1 MSTDYYTSHS
11 YHPVRELASAT
22 TAGPA
27 INIIYGLS
35 LGYLSTIIPI
45 LLISLTILVSLNLLG
60 MLGVALSAVGM
71 LSTLSVG
78 LAIDAFGPIC
88 DNAGGISEMAEL
100 GENVRNLTDAL
111 DAAGNT
117 TAAVGKGFAIG
128 SATLVGLALYG
139 AFLQRS
145 LSLQENPI
153 KDIRINNPWLFSMF
167 LIGAMLPYAFSA
179 LTMKSVGLAAE
190 QMVLEVRRQFKD
202 PKILSGET
210 EPDYDS
216 CIWVSTKAS
225 LKEMILPG
233 VLVIVTPLFFGI
245 FFHPILVAGLLP
257 GSLLSG
263 VQLAISMSNSGGAWD
278 NCKKY
283 IESGMFIN
291 KNGEH

>member
-11 YHPVRELASAT
+11 YHPVWELASAT

-45 LLISLTILVSLNLLG
+45 LLIALTILVSLNLLG
-60 MLGVALSAVGM
+60 MLGVALSAIGM

-100 GENVRNLTDAL
+100 GENVWNLTDAL

-139 AFLQRS
+139 AFL
-145 LSLQENPI
+145 
-153 KDIRINNPWLFSMF
+153 
-167 LIGAMLPYAFSA
+167 
-179 LTMKSVGLAAE
+179 
-190 QMVLEVRRQFKD
+190 
-202 PKILSGET
+202 
-210 EPDYDS
+210 
-216 CIWVSTKAS
+216 
-225 LKEMILPG
+225 
-233 VLVIVTPLFFGI
+233 
-245 FFHPILVAGLLP
+245 
-257 GSLLSG
+257 
-263 VQLAISMSNSGGAWD
+263 
-278 NCKKY
+278 
-283 IESGMFIN
+283 
-291 KNGEH
+291 

>member
-1 MSTDYYTSHS
+1 M
-11 YHPVRELASAT
+11 ASAT

-45 LLISLTILVSLNLLG
+45 LLIALTILVSLNLLG
-60 MLGVALSAVGM
+60 MLGVALSAIGM

-145 LSLQENPI
+145 LSLSENPI

-179 LTMKSVGLAAE
+179 FTMKSVGLAAE

-202 PKILSGET
+202 PKILSGEID
-210 EPDYDS
+210 PDYDS
-216 CIWVSTKAS
+216 CIRVSTKAS

-233 VLVIVTPLFFGI
+233 LLVIVTPLFFGI
-245 FFHPILVAGLLP
+245 LFHPILVAGLLP
-257 GSLLSG
+257 GALLSG
-263 VQLAISMSNSGGAWD
+263 V
-278 NCKKY
+278 
-283 IESGMFIN
+283 
-291 KNGEH
+291 